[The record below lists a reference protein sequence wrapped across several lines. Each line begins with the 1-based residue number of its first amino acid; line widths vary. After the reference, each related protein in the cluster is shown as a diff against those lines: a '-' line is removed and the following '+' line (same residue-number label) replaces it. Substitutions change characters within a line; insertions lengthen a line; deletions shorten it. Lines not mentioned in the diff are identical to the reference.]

1 MCREAALQ
9 PSQTHRRHNKA
20 ALSKGL
26 LDTKVPEVIVSHRA
40 AFLLAASC
48 SAAFISVPAVAA
60 VQRPPTSAAPSAGS
74 AAADAKPITRN
85 QFAAQLD
92 NSFKTL
98 DTNGDKALSQAEI
111 DAAQA
116 RTAAQAQAAAGKR
129 IEEEFAKTDTNKDG
143 QLSLAEVKAK
153 APAPRMAGSDQM
165 IQKLDANKD
174 GKIGQDEYRAIPLAN
189 FDRLDSD
196 KDGALSPQEQKAVN
210 SPR

>member
-1 MCREAALQ
+1 M
-9 PSQTHRRHNKA
+9 
-20 ALSKGL
+20 
-26 LDTKVPEVIVSHRA
+26 SHRA

-48 SAAFISVPAVAA
+48 SAAFISAPAVAV
-60 VQRPPTSAAPSAGS
+60 VQRPQTSAVPSGS
-74 AAADAKPITRN
+74 AAAAEAKPITRN
-85 QFAAQLD
+85 QFATQLD

-98 DTNGDKALSQAEI
+98 DANGDKTLSQAEI
-111 DAAQA
+111 EAAQA
-116 RTAAQAQAAAGKR
+116 RTAAQAQAAAAKR

-153 APAPRMAGSDQM
+153 APSPRMTGSDQM

-174 GKIGQDEYRAIPLAN
+174 GKIGQDEYRATPLAN

-196 KDGALSPQEQKAVN
+196 KDGTLSPQEQKAAN